1 MSNENKIDNRKVV
14 IGFGSKLFEVILWVL
29 LIFPGIIFMYKKKKA
44 KKFLNELN
52 RQIDDCYV
60 TINNLLNERINILR
74 NIYSSLSKEDNFAK
88 FAFSEIS
95 KESNLTKKGQSVET
109 ATNEIDNLVKGNNEL
124 RNKNI
129 FDEIERNKNLE
140 KEIFSI
146 KDTYNN
152 AVLQWNKEIFLWPT
166 NKIVA
171 AKQGYTTIETYDVFP
186 KIKVNGK
193 QGLLK

>member
-1 MSNENKIDNRKVV
+1 MLNENKIENRQVV
-14 IGFGSKLFEVILWVL
+14 VGFGSKLFEIMLWVL
-29 LIFPGIIFMYKKKKA
+29 LIFPGIIFTHKKKRA

-52 RQIDDCYV
+52 RQIDDCYA

-74 NIYSSLSKEDNFAK
+74 NIYSLLSKEDNFAK
-88 FAFSEIS
+88 LSFSEIL
-95 KESNLTKKGQSVET
+95 KESVLTKKGQSVET
-109 ATNEIDNLVKGNNEL
+109 ATYEVDGILKENPKLNNTQL
-124 RNKNI
+124 SN
-129 FDEIERNKNLE
+129 EIERNKNLQ

-171 AKQGYTTIETYDVFP
+171 AKEGYTTIETYDVFP
-186 KIKVNGK
+186 EIKVNGK

>member
-1 MSNENKIDNRKVV
+1 MNENNKADISRPTVS
-14 IGFGSKLFEVILWVL
+14 IGTCLFEVLLWVL
-29 LIFPGIIFMYKKKKA
+29 LIFPGIIFVIKKSNARKH
-44 KKFLNELN
+44 LNELK
-52 RQIDDCYV
+52 RQIDDNYIA
-60 TINNLLNERINILR
+60 INHILNNRIEILIKIYDLLE
-74 NIYSSLSKEDNFAK
+74 KEDNFAK
-88 FAFSEIS
+88 LSFSEIL
-95 KESNLTKKGQSVET
+95 KETNLTKKWQLIET

-171 AKQGYTTIETYDVFP
+171 AKEGYTTIETYDVFP
-186 KIKVNGK
+186 EIKVNGK